1 VAATSTAVR
10 PPPARPGACSGL
22 AAFARAALTRR
33 CAARSD
39 DDADD
44 DEDED
49 ADEVQDADVAE
60 LRCVWCTPSL
70 CFAQL

>member
-1 VAATSTAVR
+1 
-10 PPPARPGACSGL
+10 
-22 AAFARAALTRR
+22 LTRR